1 MANGRVR
8 FDLSKSDHFGVVF
21 LQSAVAFL
29 RFARDRVVLSLS
41 VDRDMAICSSN
52 ARTGT
57 NSVYV
62 CTLHTKGAGQCG

>member
-21 LQSAVAFL
+21 LRS
-29 RFARDRVVLSLS
+29 ARDRVVLSLS
-41 VDRDMAICSSN
+41 VDRDKAVCSSN

-57 NSVYV
+57 NAVYV
-62 CTLHTKGAGQCG
+62 CILHAKGAGQCG